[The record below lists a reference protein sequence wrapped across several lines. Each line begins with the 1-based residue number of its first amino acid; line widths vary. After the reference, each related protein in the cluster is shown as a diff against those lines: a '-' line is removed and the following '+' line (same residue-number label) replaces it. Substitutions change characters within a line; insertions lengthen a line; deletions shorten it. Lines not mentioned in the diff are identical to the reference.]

1 MTLKRYI
8 IEIFTIVPEIP
19 SSPVDVG
26 KDSKLTTPQGVTGF
40 QEIVVKK
47 IRRIRIQKLS
57 IVKHI
62 EKV

>member
-47 IRRIRIQKLS
+47 NPAHPYSK
-57 IVKHI
+57 I
-62 EKV
+62 EHC